1 MTESFLQKGGLWIV
15 TQNLLCV
22 AVVALGPVFPG
33 QWHSLAGI
41 AVGGVLFVAG
51 GALGIAGVRDLGANR
66 SPYPRPREE
75 ARLVTT
81 GVYRWVRHP
90 LYGSLVLAS
99 FGWGML
105 WQSGPVL
112 CVTPLL
118 AGVLLAKS
126 AREEIC
132 LRGKFPEYTA
142 YAATTRRM
150 IPWVF

>member
-1 MTESFLQKGGLWIV
+1 MNESFLQKGGLWIV
-15 TQNLLCV
+15 TQNVLCV

-33 QWHSLAGI
+33 QWHSVAGLV
-41 AVGGVLFVAG
+41 VGGGLFVAG
-51 GALGIAGVRDLGANR
+51 GALGIAGVRDLGTNR
-66 SPYPRPREE
+66 SPYPRPLER

-99 FGWGML
+99 LGWGWL
-105 WQSGPVL
+105 WQSGPVFGA
-112 CVTPLL
+112 TALL

-126 AREEIC
+126 QREEIW
-132 LRGKFPEYTA
+132 LRGKFPEYAA

-150 IPWVF
+150 VPWVF